1 MDKLREDF
9 ENECKKLGYTE
20 KFWFFRRTHPNRY
33 DEDNIEDM
41 YYMWKASRESLDVE
55 LPEDLTPEYE
65 GDDFKNISDAAYC
78 RGYNQAMREAE
89 LAIEAA
95 GIKVVSK

>member
-41 YYMWKASRESLDVE
+41 YYMWKASRESLVVE
-55 LPEDLTPEYE
+55 LPEKYENRERFTYEREY
-65 GDDFKNISDAAYC
+65 FNDAIDAC
-78 RGYNQAMREAE
+78 KD
-89 LAIEAA
+89 AIEAV